1 MIEKFPNTPDVE
13 QVKERGLAAFS
24 DMEFSGRDAHDSG
37 NSTFINK
44 EKRSNDCRS

>member
-24 DMEFSGRDAHDSG
+24 DMRV
-37 NSTFINK
+37 
-44 EKRSNDCRS
+44 